1 MKIHQIKNTDTH
13 CPKPKK
19 SNEMLD
25 TINGIH
31 YHHVMLFGGAQ
42 YSPTNPRSEVNH
54 WKVKIGSR
62 LNREK

>member
-1 MKIHQIKNTDTH
+1 MKIHQIKTTDTH

-19 SNEMLD
+19 SNEMLN

-31 YHHVMLFGGAQ
+31 HHDVMLFGSAQ
-42 YSPTNPRSEVNH
+42 CSLTNPRSEVNH
-54 WKVKIGSR
+54 WKMKIDSR